1 MAFKFLKLTAQGND
15 YVYVDL
21 RSETFG
27 DIDWSQMAVK
37 VSDRH
42 FGIGSDGLILMMPSE
57 IADLKMV
64 MYNANGSE
72 GLMCGSALRSVIYL
86 LEKEQSR
93 GKYQIE
99 TASGV
104 KRGWI
109 EEIDGEKL
117 IAVSLGKAQ
126 LLSWESDDD
135 EYLSIV
141 DIGNHH
147 QVRYL
152 NDIDGFDLKA
162 RMIELLPEYEDED
175 WNFEFIEIDKANMIR
190 MEVWENGSGATL
202 ACGTGAGASVFAGWE
217 SGRLQRQR
225 IEVIMPG
232 GSVFVDERD
241 DEIILIGKVEELFR
255 GEWLDS
261 GVKEN
266 L

>member
-1 MAFKFLKLTAQGND
+1 VIKFRKLTAQGND
-15 YVYVDL
+15 YVYIDQRLEVL
-21 RSETFG
+21 TE
-27 DIDWSQMAVK
+27 IDWNLLAKQ

-42 FGIGSDGLILMMPSE
+42 FGIGSDGLVLLFLSE
-57 IADLKMV
+57 IADVKMK
-64 MYNANGSE
+64 MYNADGSE
-72 GLMCGSALRSVIYL
+72 GLMCGSALRSLVYI
-86 LEKEQSR
+86 LEEES
-93 GKYQIE
+93 GKGNYKIE
-99 TASGV
+99 TASGI

-109 EEIDGEKL
+109 EEINGEKM

-135 EYLSIV
+135 ELLSIV

-152 NDIDGFDLKA
+152 NDIDGFDLQT
-162 RMIELLPEYEDED
+162 RMKELLPEFENED

-217 SGRLQRQR
+217 SGRLQKQR
-225 IEVIMPG
+225 IEVKMPG
-232 GSVFVDERD
+232 GSVFVEEKD
-241 DEIILIGKVEELFR
+241 DEIILIGKVEDVFR
-255 GEWLDS
+255 GEWTKS
-261 GVKEN
+261 GGRVI